1 MTDMIERLAKIQH
14 EAEAKTA
21 KMPSIDWDKASPFY
35 RNIRKAGVLAILSAL
50 EDPSE
55 EMIVA
60 IWPFVCTGDAD
71 ESYQR
76 NDPVIRAYAKDCI
89 AAAIQSAKGEAET

>member
-1 MTDMIERLAKIQH
+1 MTNMIEKMARAIQRSDLSNDRNEYVIETDWEINGHKYTRQAK
-14 EAEAKTA
+14 AA
-21 KMPSIDWDKASPFY
+21 
-35 RNIRKAGVLAILSAL
+35 LSAL

-89 AAAIQSAKGEAET
+89 AAALQSAKREAET